1 MRSLYQSIHSP
12 TSLLAF
18 EAAAR
23 LGSFTLAADELN
35 VTQPAISSSVKK
47 LEESLGVKLFTR
59 QNRKIG
65 LTEAGERFFN
75 DVSFGLMHIL
85 RSAQSISARTVS
97 RHVTLTCSTAFAHYW
112 MVPRLADFRKENA
125 DIDLRL
131 QTTDRDIT
139 VEADGASLLIW
150 RGLGELAGHE
160 SRFLN
165 PEQIYPVATRA
176 FVSETGPYE
185 SVQHL
190 ASAPLLH
197 LDEPY
202 RMRPTWTNWFAE
214 QDFDYRETGGGLRF
228 NDYALV
234 LQACFA
240 GEGIAMGWHHVV
252 ERFLER
258 GTLVR
263 VTQDVYDVG
272 HGFYISWPNSAALSE
287 DAKAVVEWLVKEN
300 DRSGNT
306 T

>member
-1 MRSLYQSIHSP
+1 MRNLYNSIHSP
-12 TSLLAF
+12 AALLAF

-23 LGSFTLAADELN
+23 LGSFTLAANELN
-35 VTQPAISSSVKK
+35 VTQPAISASVKK
-47 LEESLGVKLFTR
+47 LENALGVKLFSR
-59 QNRKIG
+59 QNRRIT
-65 LTEAGERFFN
+65 LTEPGERFFN

-112 MVPRLADFRKENA
+112 MVPRLADFRKENP

-139 VEADGASLLIW
+139 VESDGASLLIW

-160 SRFLN
+160 SRFLQS
-165 PEQIYPVATRA
+165 EQIYPVASPA
-176 FVSETGPYE
+176 FAEKSGPIETVS
-185 SVQHL
+185 HL
-190 ASAPLLH
+190 AKAPLLH

-202 RMRPTWTNWFAE
+202 RLRPTWTDWFAQ
-214 QDFDYRETGGGLRF
+214 QDYEYRETGAGLRF

-252 ERFLER
+252 GRFIQR
-258 GTLVR
+258 GSLVR
-263 VTQDVYDVG
+263 VMPNAYDIG
-272 HGFYISWPNSAALSE
+272 YGFYISWPDSISLSD
-287 DAKAVVEWLVKEN
+287 DANTVVEWLAREN
-300 DRSGNT
+300 GGAIS
-306 T
+306 